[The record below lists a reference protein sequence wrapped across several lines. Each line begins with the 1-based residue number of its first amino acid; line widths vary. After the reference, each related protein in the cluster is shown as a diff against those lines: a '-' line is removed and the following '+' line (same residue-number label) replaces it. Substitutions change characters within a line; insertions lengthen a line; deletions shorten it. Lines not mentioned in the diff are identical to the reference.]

1 MAEGDKVLSQ
11 WDRRPMTLVR
21 DDFLPYPSPDSL
33 REWAWVWE
41 RMSVTFLHARQHEC
55 LPHWHIA
62 PRRLPNAIA
71 FFVHTGKARW
81 QIGDAIVIAQPDD
94 LLFIPEG
101 VWHSAEHLPERRFC
115 VSAIHFTAR
124 LFESLDILSVLGFPV
139 HVPKLPEAGSVVNE
153 LLRLSARQPL
163 GWQRRGAA
171 LVTDLLLRVVQER
184 PDLFRP
190 AASPSAVTALK
201 ILHPALQ
208 FAEDHL
214 GERVTVTE
222 MAEAAACS
230 VRHLRRLFREVLG
243 MSPKRWLIER
253 RLQKVAHL
261 LTQTDL
267 PLKVIAAECG
277 FDDLPHFHRL
287 FRRRFGQSP
296 AQFRRS
302 AFRGL

>member
-1 MAEGDKVLSQ
+1 
-11 WDRRPMTLVR
+11 
-21 DDFLPYPSPDSL
+21 
-33 REWAWVWE
+33 
-41 RMSVTFLHARQHEC
+41 
-55 LPHWHIA
+55 
-62 PRRLPNAIA
+62 LPNAIA
-71 FFVHTGKARW
+71 FFVHAGRAKW
-81 QIGDAIVIAQPDD
+81 QIGDAIVIAKPDD

-124 LFESLDILSVLGFPV
+124 LFGSLDVLSVLGFPV
-139 HVPKLPEAGSVVNE
+139 HVPKLPEAGSAVNE

-171 LVTDLLLRVVQER
+171 LVTDLLLRVAQER
-184 PDLFRP
+184 PELLRP
-190 AASPSAVTALK
+190 TTSPLAVTALK
-201 ILHPALQ
+201 VLHPAIQ

-214 GERVTVTE
+214 RDRVTVTG
-222 MAEAAACS
+222 MAKAASCS
-230 VRHLRRLFREVLG
+230 VRHLRRLFREAFGV
-243 MSPKRWLIER
+243 SPKQWLIER

-261 LTQTDL
+261 LAQTDL
-267 PLKVIAAECG
+267 PLKVVAAECG

>member
-1 MAEGDKVLSQ
+1 MVKGDKVLSER
-11 WDRRPMTLVR
+11 DRRPMTLVR
-21 DDFLPYPSPDSL
+21 DDFPLYPSAEAL
-33 REWAWVWE
+33 REWEWVWE

-71 FFVHTGKARW
+71 FFVHAGRARW

-101 VWHSAEHLPERRFC
+101 VWHSAEHLPERCFC

-124 LFESLDILSVLGFPV
+124 LFESLDVLSILGFPV
-139 HVPKLPEAGSVVNE
+139 HVPNLPEAGSVVSE
-153 LLRLSARQPL
+153 LLRLSACQPL

-171 LVTDLLLRVVQER
+171 LVTDVLLRVVQER
-184 PDLFRP
+184 PELLCP
-190 AASPSAVTALK
+190 TTSPLAVTVFKVLQ
-201 ILHPALQ
+201 PALQ
-208 FAEDHL
+208 FAEDHFQD
-214 GERVTVTE
+214 RVTVAG
-222 MAEAAACS
+222 MAKAAACS
-230 VRHLRRLFREVLG
+230 VRHLRRLFQKALG
-243 MSPKRWLIER
+243 MSPKRWLMGR

-261 LTQTDL
+261 LAFTDL
-267 PLKVIAAECG
+267 PIKAIAAECG
-277 FDDLPHFHRL
+277 FEDLPHFYRL

-296 AQFRRS
+296 SNFRRL